1 MILCNPFLFQSK
13 LAAQEI
19 FELRK
24 ANEMEYHEQR
34 MTNLAELHSAQM
46 EVVALEKEYFQK
58 RIALLNSMY
67 TSFCKFYGK
76 IGTESSRDTHILV
89 PRQIM
94 YLEFYV

>member
-1 MILCNPFLFQSK
+1 MILYNPSLFQSK

-58 RIALLNSMY
+58 KIALLNSKLY
-67 TSFCKFYGK
+67 FEYYN
-76 IGTESSRDTHILV
+76 IL
-89 PRQIM
+89 PY
-94 YLEFYV
+94 YLSLCIYRTFG